1 MKKIILTTTALAVL
15 ASSSAQAIESD
26 FFVKVNTGYSK
37 MSKVKG
43 AKAKNDVFF
52 GVGAGYYVMDNVR
65 ADLTFDHF
73 ISPTFKKDGKKIKGE
88 VNTLLLN
95 GFIDLFDISIAKLF
109 VGAGIGGSQIKAKV
123 TGDAVAANNGTAKQ
137 KYNLSYAAYLGSSIE
152 FAPGI
157 TGEVTYSYRAMG
169 KTKGINK
176 VNYDFKG
183 HNLGAGVRFDL

>member
-37 MSKVKG
+37 MSKVKS

-73 ISPTFKKDGKKIKGE
+73 ISPTFKKDGKVPNSI
-88 VNTLLLN
+88 TLLPEWYN
-95 GFIDLFDISIAKLF
+95 P
-109 VGAGIGGSQIKAKV
+109 AGHI
-123 TGDAVAANNGTAKQ
+123 NNG
-137 KYNLSYAAYLGSSIE
+137 LL
-152 FAPGI
+152 
-157 TGEVTYSYRAMG
+157 
-169 KTKGINK
+169 
-176 VNYDFKG
+176 D
-183 HNLGAGVRFDL
+183 